1 MMKKYSLESPL
12 RDLSK
17 NTSLAT
23 RRDISKFS
31 DLEVYVFLSPLGRP
45 LKPGPGGQ
53 GEPIAVKYVLNLTIG
68 GGLWSNS

>member
-45 LKPGPGGQ
+45 VKPKPGPGGQ
-53 GEPIAVKYVLNLTIG
+53 GEPIAVKVRNYLI
-68 GGLWSNS
+68 